1 MENSGCFLA
10 ACFVFLWISK
20 QRVSTGWDQ
29 QSIDHGPPLWRGGT
43 RKKKF
48 HKGEQGLC
56 KKSKKRTRKSLR
68 ERRCAFLRPAKN
80 RRPTLPANWEWPTA
94 HYLSGARISRNM
106 ATMPFLAVVTRRHSK
121 KKIVM

>member
-29 QSIDHGPPLWRGGT
+29 QSIDHGPPLWREET
-43 RKKKF
+43 RKREF
-48 HKGEQGLC
+48 HKGERVLC

-68 ERRCAFLRPAKN
+68 ERRGAFLRPAKK
-80 RRPTLPANWEWPTA
+80 RKPTLPANWGRPTA
-94 HYLSGARISRNM
+94 NNLRG
-106 ATMPFLAVVTRRHSK
+106 
-121 KKIVM
+121 

>member
-29 QSIDHGPPLWRGGT
+29 QSIDHGPPLWREET
-43 RKKKF
+43 RKREF
-48 HKGEQGLC
+48 HKGERVLC

-68 ERRCAFLRPAKN
+68 ERRCGFLRPAKK
-80 RRPTLPANWEWPTA
+80 RGATMPANWG
-94 HYLSGARISRNM
+94 GASSTQLRGPKDFRGQRNG
-106 ATMPFLAVVTRRHSK
+106 PF
-121 KKIVM
+121 

>member
-29 QSIDHGPPLWRGGT
+29 QSIDHGPPLWREET
-43 RKKKF
+43 LKREF
-48 HKGEQGLC
+48 HKGERGLC

-68 ERRCAFLRPAKN
+68 ERRCAFFRPAKK
-80 RRPTLPANWEWPTA
+80 RRAPLPANWERPTG
-94 HYLSGARISRNM
+94 HQLSCDRNSR
-106 ATMPFLAVVTRRHSK
+106 
-121 KKIVM
+121 